1 MLVRITTLVCALF
14 IAVTLQ
20 AKEFSEN
27 EHYEVLDT
35 SASSGPEII
44 EYFSFYCMACYRF
57 EPIAKELAATFPEA
71 FKKSHT
77 SGLSPKP
84 GMGSKMTQAYSLAL
98 MLNKEQAISQ
108 RIFEQQFGQRQS
120 IDTQEKIK
128 DIFVQAGVSESEFNR
143 GFNSF
148 SVKARAKQME
158 KDVRD
163 KNITGTPTLIVNGK
177 YKILM
182 NGFRNSDDLIGD
194 LKLVIEQL
202 MSKSS

>member
-20 AKEFSEN
+20 AKEFNEN
-27 EHYEVLDT
+27 EHYEVLDI
-35 SASSGPEII
+35 SASSEPEII

-57 EPIAKELAATFPEA
+57 EPIAKELAATYPNS

-84 GMGSKMTQAYSLAL
+84 GMGNKMTQAYSLAL
-98 MLNKEQAISQ
+98 MLNKEQVISE

-128 DIFVQAGVSESEFNR
+128 DIFVQAGVSENDFKR
-143 GFNSF
+143 GFNNF

-182 NGFRNSDDLIGD
+182 NSFRNSDDLIGD

>member
-1 MLVRITTLVCALF
+1 MLVRITMFVCALF
-14 IAVTLQ
+14 MAATLQ
-20 AKEFSEN
+20 AEEFSEN
-27 EHYEVLDT
+27 RHYEVLDNP
-35 SASSGPEII
+35 ASKTPEII

-98 MLNKEQAISQ
+98 MLNKEQAISEH
-108 RIFEQQFGQRQS
+108 IFKQQFGQRRS
-120 IDTQEKIK
+120 IDTREKIK
-128 DIFVQAGVSESEFNR
+128 DIFVQAGVSENDFKR
-143 GFNSF
+143 GFNNF
-148 SVKARAKQME
+148 SVKARAKQMD
-158 KDVRD
+158 KDARD
-163 KNITGTPTLIVNGK
+163 KNVTGTPTLIVNGK

-202 MSKSS
+202 MNRSS

>member
-1 MLVRITTLVCALF
+1 MLVRITMFVCALF
-14 IAVTLQ
+14 MAATLQ
-20 AKEFSEN
+20 AEEFSEN
-27 EHYEVLDT
+27 KHYEVLDNP
-35 SASSGPEII
+35 ASTTPEII

-57 EPIAKELAATFPEA
+57 EPIAKELASTYPDT

-77 SGLSPKP
+77 SGLTPKP

-98 MLNKEQAISQ
+98 MLNKEQAISES
-108 RIFEQQFGQRQS
+108 IFKQQFGQRQS

-128 DIFVQAGVSESEFNR
+128 DIFIQAGISEDDFKR
-143 GFNSF
+143 GFNNF
-148 SVKARAKQME
+148 SVKARAKQMD
-158 KDVRD
+158 KDARD
-163 KNITGTPTLIVNGK
+163 KNITSTPTLIVNGK